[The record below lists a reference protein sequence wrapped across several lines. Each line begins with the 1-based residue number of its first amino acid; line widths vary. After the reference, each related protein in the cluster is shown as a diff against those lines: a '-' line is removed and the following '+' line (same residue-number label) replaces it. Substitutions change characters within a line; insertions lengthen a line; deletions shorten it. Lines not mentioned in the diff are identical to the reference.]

1 MIYQLGTYRVEIDD
15 KAWVAPS
22 ASVIGNVKLSAGSSV
37 WFNAVIRGDNDH
49 ILIGADSNV
58 QDGAVLHAD
67 PGTPLTV
74 GRGVTVG
81 HKAMLHGCEIGDY
94 SLIGMNAVVLNGAR
108 IGHHCLIGASSLVT
122 EGKII
127 PDYSLVVGAPARVI
141 RTLTEQQWRSL
152 EETSANYVS
161 NAAKY
166 RELLSPQG

>member
-1 MIYQLGTYRVEIDD
+1 MIYPLGMYRVEIDD

-22 ASVIGNVKLSAGSSV
+22 ASVIGNVKLSSGSSV
-37 WFNAVIRGDNDH
+37 WFNAVIRGDNDR
-49 ILIGADSNV
+49 ILIGANSNV

-67 PGTPLTV
+67 PGIPLTV

-94 SLIGMNAVVLNGAR
+94 SLIGMNAVVLNRAR
-108 IGHHCLIGASSLVT
+108 IGHHCLIGANSLVT

-127 PDYSLVVGAPARVI
+127 PDYSLVVGSPARVI

-152 EETSANYVS
+152 EETSANYVN